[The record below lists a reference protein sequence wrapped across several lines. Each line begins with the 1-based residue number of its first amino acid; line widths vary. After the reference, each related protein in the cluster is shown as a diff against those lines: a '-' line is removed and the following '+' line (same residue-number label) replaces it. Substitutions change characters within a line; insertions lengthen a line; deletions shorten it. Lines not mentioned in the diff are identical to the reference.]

1 MSAVYNENAC
11 PNRRTAGLSAKKSS
25 RHKICNSNNNVSPIK
40 RQTNVAKLAA
50 LYDNNNN
57 GNTSTTQYKQ
67 QSRRIA
73 LSSAASVY
81 RPRTKAT
88 DRSAF
93 DDKRDDGCSTL
104 QNNLCKKLLLEEQP
118 QQTSSIGNSRYDCS
132 DNNDVEV
139 TNHINQKVHTEE
151 DYKAPQQDADA
162 TQSVIST
169 TIITTKPCIEQENDT
184 SSCSAIKADD
194 TSLSLDTNTTSQQ
207 QLPPAIKYISQA
219 ILLLLSIYE
228 VQHYY
233 HLIPTPIVFMPNM
246 TGWSQHY
253 HNSTSTTVATTITDA
268 VSNWSE
274 VLHIGFVLSFWIR
287 ALIVSGMMTKQS
299 MSKNEKSDWEV
310 SLKATILFLCIA
322 ICWVTILPIFSDDC
336 GSKACFFIERA
347 EDAHHMLKVSN
358 PRYSI
363 LDLLLTKWYKSIRL
377 LIRLK
382 IKSRV
387 RKEVQRAL
395 LSPFG
400 IHGRLKKLF
409 TIIRWSKFLAPLIG
423 TCNKFRG
430 HILDMIQKRRQH
442 NISKAAQQ
450 RWDIVLDAL
459 SKQSKLERA
468 VLKIQK
474 CFREKRELK
483 AKRRY
488 ELMKPTARRAPGKY
502 QMGNQIRE
510 RIRERLIEEQQKSRS
525 KLKQMEKLHS
535 ERQMRRQVS
544 QDERRD
550 ITKHKESERKLKKR
564 LLLSPNTSFAVVWK
578 YITVACVALE
588 ISQIIFAPMLSG
600 GELKKMELDTFI
612 LKVLKVSSSSHI
624 LATAMVPVVNAIFFL
639 DVFITFFTGE
649 LTTSTGTLMPKPFFT
664 RYIVPGIVLQLI
676 VNPTM
681 IEISQ
686 MVKQMMVHA
695 IHIGPSLCF
704 HLLLAIIPFVVCAYD
719 ILLDLIFDFVE
730 QQNLSLKK

>member
-1 MSAVYNENAC
+1 
-11 PNRRTAGLSAKKSS
+11 
-25 RHKICNSNNNVSPIK
+25 
-40 RQTNVAKLAA
+40 LAA
-50 LYDNNNN
+50 LYDNSN
-57 GNTSTTQYKQ
+57 GSTSTIQYKQ
-67 QSRRIA
+67 QSRRIP
-73 LSSAASVY
+73 LSSAAVHRPKSKLAQGLVFADERNDGRSIPQNSQLHNKLSIDKQPEVPQAQTISSVESKNEVLD
-81 RPRTKAT
+81 KAN
-88 DRSAF
+88 DI
-93 DDKRDDGCSTL
+93 
-104 QNNLCKKLLLEEQP
+104 NLAVAKENEVLKVDEE
-118 QQTSSIGNSRYDCS
+118 
-132 DNNDVEV
+132 E
-139 TNHINQKVHTEE
+139 
-151 DYKAPQQDADA
+151 YKASQQDAVA
-162 TQSVIST
+162 KQSVIST
-169 TIITTKPCIEQENDT
+169 TTATNCNEHNAT
-184 SSCSAIKADD
+184 SSCSAIIADD
-194 TSLSLDTNTTSQQ
+194 TPPSVSVNNIINTTSQQ
-207 QLPPAIKYISQA
+207 QQFPPAIKYISQA
-219 ILLLLSIYE
+219 ILLLLSVYE

-233 HLIPTPIVFMPNM
+233 HLISTPIVFISNM

-253 HNSTSTTVATTITDA
+253 HNSTSITTTTITDA
-268 VSNWSE
+268 ESNWSE
-274 VLHIGFVLSFWIR
+274 VLHVGFVLSFWIR
-287 ALIVSGMMTKQS
+287 ALVASGMITKQS
-299 MSKNEKSDWEV
+299 ISKNEKKNGSIQTA
-310 SLKATILFLCIA
+310 LMFLLIA
-322 ICWVTILPIFSDDC
+322 ICWVTILPIFRDDC
-336 GSKACFFIERA
+336 GSKACFFIEKSVM
-347 EDAHHMLKVSN
+347 DSHYMFKVSN

-377 LIRLK
+377 LIRIK

-442 NISKAAQQ
+442 NTSKAAQQ

-488 ELMKPTARRAPGKY
+488 ELMKPTTRRTPGKH
-502 QMGNQIRE
+502 QMANQIRE
-510 RIRERLIEEQQKSRS
+510 RIREKLIEEQRLSRS
-525 KLKQMEKLHS
+525 KLEQMEKLDS

-544 QDERRD
+544 RDERRD

-564 LLLSPNTSFAVVWK
+564 LLLSPNTSFAVAWK
-578 YITVACVALE
+578 YVTITCVALE

-612 LKVLKVSSSSHI
+612 LKVLKISSSSHI

-649 LTTSTGTLMPKPFFT
+649 LASSTGTLIPKPFFT
-664 RYIVPGIVLQLI
+664 RYIVPGIALQLI

-686 MVKQMMVHA
+686 MVKQMMIHA

-704 HLLLAIIPFVVCAYD
+704 HLLLAVIPFVVCAYD
-719 ILLDLIFDFVE
+719 VLLDLIFDFVE
-730 QQNLSLKK
+730 QQNLNLKK